1 MKHILLVLILAG
13 TISIAQ
19 GQDVAYFKKNI
30 KELSS
35 QKYGGR
41 GYNKDNDGKAAQ
53 YIADE
58 FAKAGAK
65 VTFQEITFPIN
76 DFNGKVDFF
85 ADGKKLNPGYDYSLS
100 THSSSSKGT
109 FKTHYIDS
117 AAFDVD
123 KTVEFL
129 KENGANLALVLNMSI
144 NAQMLM
150 LKLSSQKIKLGGMII
165 RNGREESA
173 ALIQMSGMGDMMS
186 EVSPV
191 MMNKTY
197 TDMISLQFPLFVVDK
212 KAFSANVKEV
222 SFDVEMNLTKDEK
235 SSNVIATM
243 KGSTYP
249 DSIFVFTAHYDHL
262 GMFGT
267 RVFYP
272 GANDNASGTSM
283 LLSLAEYYGKPE
295 NKPACTLVF
304 VATTGEEM
312 GLLGSK
318 EFVNNPPFNLKNIKY
333 VLNFDMVADDTD
345 TLTTYSDR
353 LAMRGYDL
361 IKAINEKEGL
371 FKAVTYAKY
380 QQNSDH
386 YPFLRKRVPAICF
399 ILEKGKN
406 FNRLHTP
413 DDNMDHI
420 SYVSF
425 PKIFRL
431 ATEFVKQY

>member
-1 MKHILLVLILAG
+1 MKHILVVLILAG
-13 TISIAQ
+13 AISLAQ
-19 GQDVAYFKKNI
+19 GQDISYFKKNI

-35 QKYGGR
+35 EKYGGR
-41 GYNKDNDGKAAQ
+41 GYDKDNDGKAAQ

-58 FAKAGAK
+58 FANAGAK

-85 ADGKKLNPGYDYSLS
+85 VDGKKLRPGYDYSLS
-100 THSSSSKGT
+100 TYSSSAKGT

-117 AAFDVD
+117 AAFDMN

-129 KENGANLALVLNMSI
+129 KDKGGDLVIILNMSRD
-144 NAQMLM
+144 ARMLM
-150 LKLSSQKIKLGGMII
+150 MKLSSQKIKLRGMII
-165 RNGREESA
+165 RNGREKA
-173 ALIQMSGMGDMMS
+173 ATLVQVSGMGDEMS

-197 TDMISLQFPLFVVDK
+197 TNMISLQFPLFVVDK
-212 KAFSANVKEV
+212 KAFSVNVKEV
-222 SFDVEMNLTKDEK
+222 AFDVETHLTKNEK
-235 SSNVIATM
+235 SSNVIATIQ
-243 KGSTYP
+243 GNIYP

-262 GMFGT
+262 GMLGT
-267 RVFYP
+267 QVFYP

-283 LLSLAEYYGKPE
+283 LLSLADYYGKPE

-304 VATTGEEM
+304 LATTGEEM

-333 VLNFDMVADDTD
+333 LLNFDMVADQAD

-353 LAMRGYDL
+353 FAIRGYDL
-361 IKAINEKEGL
+361 VKAINEKEGL
-371 FKAVTYAKY
+371 FKTVTYAKY

-386 YPFLRKRVPAICF
+386 YPFLLRGVPAICF

-413 DDNMDHI
+413 DDNADHI
-420 SYVSF
+420 SYLSF
-425 PKIFRL
+425 SKIFRL

>member
-13 TISIAQ
+13 TISVVQ

-35 QKYGGR
+35 QEYGGR
-41 GYNKDNDGKAAQ
+41 GYGKDNDGKAAQ

-65 VTFQEITFPIN
+65 VTFQEIIFPIN
-76 DFNGKVDFF
+76 DCNGKVDFF
-85 ADGKKLNPGYDYSLS
+85 VDGEKLRPGYDYSLS
-100 THSSSSKGT
+100 TCSSSGKGT
-109 FKTHYIDS
+109 FKTYFIDT
-117 AAFDVD
+117 AAFDMN

-129 KENGANLALVLNMSI
+129 KEKGTDLVIILNMSM

-150 LKLSSQKIKLGGMII
+150 MKLSVQKIKLGGMII

-173 ALIQMSGMGDMMS
+173 ALMQMSGMGDMMS

-197 TDMISLQFPLFVVDK
+197 ISLIPLQFPLFIVDK

-235 SSNVIATM
+235 SSNVIATIQ
-243 KGSTYP
+243 GNIHP

-267 RVFYP
+267 QTFYP

-283 LLSLAEYYGKPE
+283 LLSLADYYGKPE

-318 EFVNNPPFNLKNIKY
+318 EFVKNPPFNLKNIKY
-333 VLNFDMVADDTD
+333 VLNFDMVADQTD
-345 TLTTYSDR
+345 TLTTYSDQF
-353 LAMRGYDL
+353 AMRGYDL
-361 IKAINEKEGL
+361 IKGINEKEGL

-399 ILEKGKN
+399 ILEKGTN

-413 DDNMDHI
+413 DDNTDHI